1 MHIFIKRAARQL
13 SPFLSLK
20 NHVPDPSLL
29 VRHPRQRHAAAREWS
44 AGIYLPGT
52 LANLPVLY
60 DGVQASPVPTMFTP
74 TIAFEP
80 NKGIREVVDC
90 SLQSPVRTQR
100 GELIDQLPC
109 NLAAM
114 FLCRNPGHCLSGS
127 AAKIAAD

>member
-1 MHIFIKRAARQL
+1 MHTFIKRTARQL

-29 VRHPRQRHAAAREWS
+29 VRHPCQRSAAAQEWS
-44 AGIYLPGT
+44 AGLYWPGT
-52 LANLPVLY
+52 LAHLPVLY

-90 SLQSPVRTQR
+90 AL
-100 GELIDQLPC
+100 
-109 NLAAM
+109 
-114 FLCRNPGHCLSGS
+114 
-127 AAKIAAD
+127 